1 MLSLQKMVAY
11 SYKLIL
17 IILVIIMY
25 HIQLGVLEH
34 SEQNLDDS
42 MNSCFHIFP
51 EAYFSD
57 WNSTQTESW
66 IDIFEDDTKNNI
78 VGKIFEVE

>member
-1 MLSLQKMVAY
+1 
-11 SYKLIL
+11 
-17 IILVIIMY
+17 
-25 HIQLGVLEH
+25 
-34 SEQNLDDS
+34 
-42 MNSCFHIFP
+42 MNSCFDIFP